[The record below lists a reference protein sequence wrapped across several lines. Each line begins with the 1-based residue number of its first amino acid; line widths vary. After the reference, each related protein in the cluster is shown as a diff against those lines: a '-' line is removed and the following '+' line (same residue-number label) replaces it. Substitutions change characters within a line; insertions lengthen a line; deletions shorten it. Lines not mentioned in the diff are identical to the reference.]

1 LLKLLFI
8 LTVLF
13 SEYPSA
19 IEQWTKEDVK
29 SFLIENKFH
38 CLLPIISEMN
48 GCLLYDLYTMCK
60 ANRESMFH
68 TLKNEL
74 VLLDKDVQPLTLF
87 IYLRFLNEIQKYISK
102 ASSLK

>member
-1 LLKLLFI
+1 
-8 LTVLF
+8 
-13 SEYPSA
+13 
-19 IEQWTKEDVK
+19 
-29 SFLIENKFH
+29 
-38 CLLPIISEMN
+38 MN

-68 TLKNEL
+68 TLKNEI